1 MTSPVGLLDFFIL
14 EANDSI
20 DRLDATI
27 SRAATAGPDVDV
39 LLRHARTLRGSSTMA
54 RQNGIAEVAG
64 GIERVARALRDGEIR
79 WDQSLHAALV
89 AAVDDLKL
97 LLRSVRNWSSAD
109 ERRAQSRT
117 AELGRLTPD
126 TPRRAPAPTPGGGNA
141 FLVAETGDIA
151 DALEQLVRRPGERDA
166 LETALRH
173 VRTLRGVASVR
184 DVPPLP
190 EVVDAAERA
199 AKPLELG
206 VITTPTPKQLAVLT
220 AAAMALRRIS
230 TELAGGRTPD
240 PSSPE
245 IRQFASAVAALADD
259 APQADHI
266 VPIAA
271 LFHGDPGPH
280 VVSTSPH
287 PPTTPSERFRMEVV
301 SQAEHLRRLVADAQQ
316 ARDPASRER
325 LGRELR
331 VALRALEAGAMSFAE
346 ERVARIAKGASLS
359 AASLEPNALDALDR
373 LAALLADPRI
383 ASEDLAREL
392 EQIGRAPQQPAASPA
407 APPAAAARTP
417 ARARAMTPTGRELK
431 EFLGKGIETL
441 GRLQD
446 QPLREAT
453 LLPDETVVP
462 IQELLYRG
470 RAAVER
476 AVMLRNELRRRGGT
490 PPQEVVEELY
500 DLLDLAL
507 VD

>member
-20 DRLDATI
+20 DRLDTAITG
-27 SRAATAGPDVDV
+27 AATRAPDVDV

-64 GIERVARALRDGEIR
+64 GIERVARALRDGEVT
-79 WDQSLHAALV
+79 WTPPMHAALV

-97 LLRSVRNWSSAD
+97 LVRSVRNWSTGD

-117 AELGRLTPD
+117 AELARLAPEAA
-126 TPRRAPAPTPGGGNA
+126 RRPPTPSSAGGSA

-151 DALEQLVRRPGERDA
+151 DALEQVVRRPGDREALDA
-166 LETALRH
+166 ALRH
-173 VRTLRGVASVR
+173 VRTLRGVATVR

-190 EVVDAAERA
+190 EVVDAIEHA
-199 AKPLELG
+199 AKPLEIGALE
-206 VITTPTPKQLAVLT
+206 TPTVKQLALLT
-220 AAAMALRRIS
+220 ASAMLLRRIS
-230 TELAGGRTPD
+230 TELGSGRRPD
-240 PSSPE
+240 ASSPE
-245 IRQFASAVAALADD
+245 VRQFAAAAAALAED

-266 VPIAA
+266 VPIAD

-280 VVSTSPH
+280 VVSTSAN

-301 SQAEHLRRLVADAQQ
+301 SQAEHLRRLIADARQSS
-316 ARDPASRER
+316 DPASRDR

-331 VALRALEAGAMSFAE
+331 AALRALEAAAASFQEA
-346 ERVARIAKGASLS
+346 RVARIARDAAGSAS
-359 AASLEPNALDALDR
+359 SLEARALDSLDR
-373 LAALLADPRI
+373 LATVLADPRVQL
-383 ASEDLAREL
+383 ADVARE
-392 EQIGRAPQQPAASPA
+392 IDA
-407 APPAAAARTP
+407 APRSSAPTPGAPAP
-417 ARARAMTPTGRELK
+417 ARSRTMTPTGRELK
-431 EFLGKGIETL
+431 EFLDRGIETL
-441 GRLQD
+441 DRLQD
-446 QPLREAT
+446 KPLRQPT
-453 LLPDETVVP
+453 PLPDEAVVP

-476 AVMLRNELRRRGGT
+476 ARSLRDQLRQRGGT
-490 PPQEVVEELY
+490 PPQDVIDELY

>member
-20 DRLDATI
+20 DRLDGTI
-27 SRAATAGPDVDV
+27 SRAATAVPDIDV

-54 RQNGIAEVAG
+54 RQTGIAEVAA
-64 GIERVARALRDGEIR
+64 GIERVVRALRDGELQ
-79 WDQSLHAALV
+79 WDQSLRAALV

-97 LLRSVRNWSSAD
+97 LLRSVRNWSTAD

-117 AELGRLTPD
+117 AELARLAPD
-126 TPRRAPAPTPGGGNA
+126 AASRAPTPSTGGGNA

-151 DALEQLVRRPGERDA
+151 DALEQLVRRPSERDA
-166 LETALRH
+166 LEAALRH
-173 VRTLRGVASVR
+173 VRILRGVASVR

-190 EVVDAAERA
+190 EVVDAVERA
-199 AKPLELG
+199 AKPLEIG
-206 VITTPTPKQLAVLT
+206 VISTPTPKQLALLT
-220 AAAMALRRIS
+220 AAAMLLRRIS
-230 TELAGGRTPD
+230 TELAGGRRPD
-240 PSSPE
+240 PNSPE
-245 IRQFASAVAALADD
+245 VRQFATAVAALADD

-271 LFHGDPGPH
+271 LFHGDTGPH
-280 VVSTSPH
+280 LVSTSPN
-287 PPTTPSERFRMEVV
+287 PPTTPAERFRMEVV
-301 SQAEHLRRLVADAQQ
+301 SQAEHLRRLVADAKQ

-346 ERVARIAKGASLS
+346 EGVARIAKEASAS
-359 AASLEPNALDALDR
+359 AASLAPAALDALDR
-373 LAALLADPRI
+373 LAVLLADPRI
-383 ASEDLAREL
+383 GSGDLAREL
-392 EQIGRAPQQPAASPA
+392 EQIGRAPQAAA
-407 APPAAAARTP
+407 PAAAATP
-417 ARARAMTPTGRELK
+417 ARARTMTPTGRELK

-446 QPLREAT
+446 QPLREPT

-476 AVMLRNELRRRGGT
+476 AVMLRDELRRRGGT

>member
-20 DRLDATI
+20 DRLDSTI
-27 SRAATAGPDVDV
+27 SRAATAVPDVDV
-39 LLRHARTLRGSSTMA
+39 ILRHARTLRGSSTMA

-64 GIERVARALRDGEIR
+64 GIERVARALRDAEVK
-79 WDQSLHAALV
+79 WDQQLHAALV

-97 LLRSVRNWSSAD
+97 LLRSVRNWSTAD
-109 ERRAQSRT
+109 ERRAQART
-117 AELGRLTPD
+117 AELARLAPD
-126 TPRRAPAPTPGGGNA
+126 ATRRAPMPTPGGGNA

-166 LETALRH
+166 LEAALRH

-190 EVVDAAERA
+190 EVVDAIERA
-199 AKPLELG
+199 AKPLEIG
-206 VITTPTPKQLAVLT
+206 ATPVPTPKQLALLT
-220 AAAMALRRIS
+220 AAAMLLRRIS
-230 TELAGGRTPD
+230 TELAGGRRPD
-240 PSSPE
+240 PGSPE
-245 IRQFASAVAALADD
+245 VRQFASAAAALADD

-266 VPIAA
+266 VPITA

-280 VVSTSPH
+280 VVSTSPN
-287 PPTTPSERFRMEVV
+287 PPTTPAERFRMEVV
-301 SQAEHLRRLVADAQQ
+301 SQAEHLRRLVGDAKQ
-316 ARDPASRER
+316 ARDPATRER

-331 VALRALEAGAMSFAE
+331 VALRALEAGALSFAE
-346 ERVARIAKGASLS
+346 DRVARIAKEAAAS
-359 AASLEPNALDALDR
+359 AQSLEPTVLDALDR

-383 ASEDLAREL
+383 ASADLAREL
-392 EQIGRAPQQPAASPA
+392 EQIGRAPQATAPAPA
-407 APPAAAARTP
+407 PAAAAPTRG
-417 ARARAMTPTGRELK
+417 RSVTPTGRELK
-431 EFLGKGIETL
+431 EFLGRGIETL
-441 GRLQD
+441 DRLQD
-446 QPLREAT
+446 QPLREAAM
-453 LLPDETVVP
+453 LPDERIVP

-476 AVMLRNELRRRGGT
+476 AVMLRDELRRRGGP
-490 PPQEVVEELY
+490 PPQEVVDELY

>member
-20 DRLDATI
+20 DRLDAAV
-27 SRAATAGPDVDV
+27 SGAATGAPDLDV

-54 RQNGIAEVAG
+54 RQNGIAEVAS
-64 GIERVARALRDGEIR
+64 GIERVARALRDGETT
-79 WDQSLHAALV
+79 WSQALHAALV

-97 LLRSVRNWSSAD
+97 LLRSVRNWSTAD

-117 AELGRLTPD
+117 AELARLAPD
-126 TPRRAPAPTPGGGNA
+126 APRRTPTPGSAGGSA

-151 DALEQLVRRPGERDA
+151 DALEQIVRRPGDREA
-166 LETALRH
+166 LGTALRH

-190 EVVDAAERA
+190 EVVDAIERA
-199 AKPLELG
+199 AKPLEIGAL
-206 VITTPTPKQLAVLT
+206 TTPTGKQLAVLT
-220 AAAMALRRIS
+220 ASAMLLRRIS
-230 TELAGGRTPD
+230 TELGGGRRPD
-240 PSSPE
+240 ANSPE
-245 IRQFASAVAALADD
+245 VRQFATAAAALAEET
-259 APQADHI
+259 PQADHI

-271 LFHGDPGPH
+271 LFHGDTGPH
-280 VVSTSPH
+280 LVSTSPN

-301 SQAEHLRRLVADAQQ
+301 SQAEHLRRLVADA
-316 ARDPASRER
+316 RLSSDPASRDR

-331 VALRALEAGAMSFAE
+331 TALRALDAAAVSFGE
-346 ERVARIAKGASLS
+346 ERVARVARE
-359 AASLEPNALDALDR
+359 AAVNATSLEPRALESLDR
-373 LAALLADPRI
+373 LASLLADPRLE
-383 ASEDLAREL
+383 STDLAREI
-392 EQIGRAPQQPAASPA
+392 EQIGRRTQPT
-407 APPAAAARTP
+407 AAAAAP
-417 ARARAMTPTGRELK
+417 ARSRTMTPTGRELK
-431 EFLGKGIETL
+431 EFLDRGIETL

-446 QPLREAT
+446 KPLREPT
-453 LLPDETVVP
+453 PLPDETIVP

-476 AVMLRNELRRRGGT
+476 ARSLRDEVRQRGGS
-490 PPQEVVEELY
+490 PPQDVIDELY